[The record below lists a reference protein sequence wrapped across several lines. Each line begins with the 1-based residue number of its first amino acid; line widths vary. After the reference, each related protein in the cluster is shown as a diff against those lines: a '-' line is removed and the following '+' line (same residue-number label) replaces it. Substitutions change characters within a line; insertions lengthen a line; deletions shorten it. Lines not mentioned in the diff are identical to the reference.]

1 MILSNP
7 LRQQTALRAYR
18 PSICV
23 GLSASCQHIKL
34 QLIHSQVQCLYNP
47 KSQRRRLHRVPQLT
61 HDEAFAEHGV
71 GRMLNPESYITAWR
85 DYQGYLVDRLNKMTA
100 GTASLLLI
108 NLPHLPY

>member
-23 GLSASCQHIKL
+23 WLSASCQHIRL

-100 GTASLLLI
+100 GTTSFFL
-108 NLPHLPY
+108 N